1 MDINQL
7 LKTRKKTTYKVVIFR
22 YIFLFTILLLMVFG
36 GYTIYDYQGE
46 RQENAIREAQNA
58 AGRIVSQNDE
68 RLQNLRQYY
77 VTMANNDSIAWLLEN
92 DIQYSEYSYYKAA
105 YDDMSSLGIFGDY
118 IKSFT
123 FANFK
128 TGWVLS
134 NKGMFPLYEAY
145 NEDML
150 MAIYEKKTGM
160 TGKNYWSYETGIEMA
175 SSIDRRYRV
184 TIETNGLNFIM
195 HLPASSYN
203 TYGLFIANINM
214 DTWRGWIRE
223 ELEEYE
229 SIVVLDD
236 AGKVLYSTN
245 DNLVPE
251 CVAMWQQQQDTKALR
266 YEKKDYTIAGAQ
278 SDILGWHYYVLYDI
292 EGGQANIKF
301 PVAIFVLLFI
311 LIIICFFLVSHLIY
325 MPINTLIKN
334 VSEADGNKRK
344 IEGNELEYLAGS
356 YRNLK
361 QDKQALE
368 GLLYQQ
374 QDKLQELFE
383 LRLIHGEVEAEEWD
397 EYLEGFKLS
406 TKAYFA
412 TVVVIL
418 NLRDEEVQS
427 MVNEDA
433 ICLKILQEMPESL
446 KAKAWMPP
454 IYNASAIFAI
464 FTEDDENALLDKIRE
479 FYDEMQIYAKNV
491 CDYHIMMG
499 VSATHTNYHHI
510 RAAYRESIH
519 ALTISN
525 EMIIPSE
532 EREEHDN
539 PIHTATQDCRFY
551 LASTTVLGN
560 DYNLRFEEEI
570 QAAVKAVDKKQ
581 CYEVTDA
588 FSRYLSQSQASS
600 EAHLVFILRYV
611 NTILLT
617 AVEAEIDLTELY
629 PDGMKKIYR
638 ELLEV
643 TEYDRVRRYIK
654 WKFIDPVIK
663 KRTEFLESHSYSMI
677 EEIEKLIAERHGNL
691 SLTECADIL
700 GVHQTYIWKVL
711 KMERGKSFSDYI
723 EEYKLNE
730 AKRLLLESNLTV
742 AEIAEQLNYTNAQNF
757 IRFFSKSTGVT
768 PGKFR
773 KLY

>member
-1 MDINQL
+1 MDMNQL
-7 LKTRKKTTYKVVIFR
+7 LRTKKKATYKVVIFR
-22 YIFLFTILLLMVFG
+22 YIFLFAALLLLMFG
-36 GYTIYDYQGE
+36 SYTFYDYQGE
-46 RQENAIREAQNA
+46 RQENAAREAQNTA
-58 AGRIVSQNDE
+58 NRIVSQNDE

-77 VTMANNDSIAWLLEN
+77 VTMASNDSIEWMLDN
-92 DIQYSEYSYYKAA
+92 DIQYSDYSNYKSA
-105 YDDMSSLGIFGDY
+105 YEDMSSLGIFGDY

-134 NKGMFPLYEAY
+134 NKGMFPIDEAY
-145 NEDML
+145 NKEML
-150 MAIYEKKTGM
+150 TDIYERKTDLAV
-160 TGKNYWSYETGIEMA
+160 KNYWSMDSGIEIENP
-175 SSIDRRYRV
+175 IDRRYRV
-184 TIETNGLNFIM
+184 TVETNGLNFIM
-195 HLPASSYN
+195 NLPFSSYN
-203 TYGLFIANINM
+203 TYAVFIANINM
-214 DTWRGWIRE
+214 DTWKSWMQE
-223 ELEEYE
+223 WLAEYE
-229 SIVVLDD
+229 EIVVLGQD
-236 AGKVLYSTN
+236 GELIYSTN
-245 DNLVPE
+245 DGLVSE
-251 CVAMWQQQQDTKALR
+251 CIQMLQQKQNIRMLP
-266 YEKKDYTIAGAQ
+266 YEGVDYTIASAQ
-278 SDILGWHYYVLYDI
+278 SDILGWNYYVIYDI
-292 EGGQANIKF
+292 AGGQADIKL
-301 PVAIFVLLFI
+301 PIAILSILFV
-311 LIIICFFLVSHLIY
+311 LIIICFVLVSNLIY

-334 VSEADGNKRK
+334 VSEVDGKRK

-356 YRNLK
+356 FRNLK

-397 EYLEGFKLS
+397 EYLEGFKLQTRS
-406 TKAYFA
+406 YFA

-446 KAKAWMPP
+446 KSKAWMPP

-464 FTEDDENALLDKIRE
+464 FTEDDEDALLDKIRE
-479 FYDEMQIYAKNV
+479 FYDEMQDYAKSV
-491 CDYHIMMG
+491 CDYHIIMG
-499 VSATHTNYHHI
+499 VSATHRNYHHI

-519 ALTISN
+519 ALSINN
-525 EMIIPSE
+525 EMIISSDEQE
-532 EREEHDN
+532 ENDN
-539 PIHTATQDCRFY
+539 LGAQKVQDCRFY

-560 DYNLRFEEEI
+560 DYNQHFEEEI

-600 EAHLVFILRYV
+600 EAHLVYILRYV

-617 AVEAEIDLTELY
+617 AVEAEIDLSELY

-654 WKFIDPVIK
+654 WKFIDPVMK
-663 KRTEFLESHSYSMI
+663 KRTEYLENHSYSII

-723 EEYKLNE
+723 EEYKLSE
-730 AKRLLLESNLTV
+730 AKRLLLESDLTV
-742 AEIAEQLNYTNAQNF
+742 AEISEQLGYTNAQNF